1 MLSLKRSFGQSVDED
16 DFDSEGRRR
25 RNPGATNNNN
35 HYQGEG
41 EDNLTEEDCERLECS
56 IATLGRQAYGLV
68 QRFRESLGNQQQ
80 QQIEQNVV

>member
-1 MLSLKRSFGQSVDED
+1 MRSLKRSFGEEED
-16 DFDSEGRRR
+16 DFDSEARRR
-25 RNPGATNNNN
+25 RNPGAPDN

-68 QRFRESLGNQQQ
+68 QRFRESLQQPNQQ